1 MKKLMMKT
9 LLNIPTDKPPIWF
22 MRQAG
27 RYLPEYR
34 DLRKETGG
42 FLKMCYTPE
51 LACEVTL
58 QPIRRFGYDAAILF
72 SDILVIPDALG
83 QRVNFVPGT
92 GPVLEPLELEKLSLD
107 NLHSHLNPVYEAVK
121 TIRSQLT
128 KEGFHDTTLI
138 GFAGSPFT
146 VATYMIEGSSTKDFM
161 QFKKFLYGQTE
172 RFEYLIDMLVEA
184 TSAYLIKQIE
194 AGAEVVQ
201 LFESW
206 AGAVGG
212 DAFQKYI
219 IEPNK
224 KIIANIRTVYP
235 DVPIIGFPKAASF
248 YLKDYMNQTG
258 ITALG
263 CDFTL
268 PLEYIRTELQSVMPV
283 QGNLDPGILYAGGY
297 QMDDQIKR
305 IKDALGDKPY
315 IFNLGHGIHKDTPIA
330 HVERAISLIRNT

>member
-1 MKKLMMKT
+1 
-9 LLNIPTDKPPIWF
+9 
-22 MRQAG
+22 
-27 RYLPEYR
+27 
-34 DLRKETGG
+34 
-42 FLKMCYTPE
+42 
-51 LACEVTL
+51 VTL